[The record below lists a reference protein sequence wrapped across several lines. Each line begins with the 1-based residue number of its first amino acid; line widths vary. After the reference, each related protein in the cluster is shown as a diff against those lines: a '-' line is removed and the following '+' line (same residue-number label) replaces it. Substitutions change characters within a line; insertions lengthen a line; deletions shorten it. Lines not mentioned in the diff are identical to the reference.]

1 MVIVGQKGW
10 SVETGDWRTY
20 NLNQEKKQLISKKLK
35 PKKNLDLLA
44 KTAGGDG
51 LIE

>member
-10 SVETGDWRTY
+10 SVETGDWQTY

-35 PKKNLDLLA
+35 PKR
-44 KTAGGDG
+44 T
-51 LIE
+51 